1 MRPPGKGAGPRAW
14 GRRAAALAA
23 LLVAGQLSS
32 ATHLLLV
39 RHAVCPLDG
48 ELVHPDEAVGHEHP
62 QARAQNERSPLVGA
76 EADREAHHGHEHCIL
91 AAHRRDRAMLRDGAG
106 ELPSPPHAIVATL
119 SPVDNL
125 AAARIAVHRLAPKQ
139 SPPA

>member
-1 MRPPGKGAGPRAW
+1 
-14 GRRAAALAA
+14 

-48 ELVHPDEAVGHEHP
+48 ELVHPDEAVGHQHP
-62 QARAQNERSPLVGA
+62 QAQARNERLPSVAA
-76 EADREAHHGHEHCIL
+76 ETGREAHHGRDHCIL
-91 AAHRRDRAMLRDGAG
+91 AAHRRDRAVPVDRVVEFRA
-106 ELPSPPHAIVATL
+106 PPPAIIATL
-119 SPVDNL
+119 SFD
-125 AAARIAVHRLAPKQ
+125 AISGAARIAVHRVAPKQ